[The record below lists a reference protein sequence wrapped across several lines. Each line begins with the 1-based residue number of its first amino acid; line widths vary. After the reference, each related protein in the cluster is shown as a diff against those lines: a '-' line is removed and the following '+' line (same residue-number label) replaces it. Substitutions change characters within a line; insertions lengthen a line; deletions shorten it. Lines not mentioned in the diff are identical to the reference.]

1 MVFIRLQKKGTSKKL
16 RQLVRNRHIQYF
28 IVFMIFILFQFID
41 YINLTK
47 LIVTDTNYLETI
59 NLIKSI
65 IRHSLGF
72 FIALIRLFE
81 PFVFQEFLI

>member
-16 RQLVRNRHIQYF
+16 RQLVRNRHLQYF

-47 LIVTDTNYLETI
+47 LIITDPNYLETI
-59 NLIKSI
+59 NLIKAI
-65 IRHSLGF
+65 INHSLGF
-72 FIALIRLFE
+72 FIAMIRLFE
-81 PFVFQEFLI
+81 PFVF